1 MSNLFRSFSPDPFRY
16 PPNGLQQGGISS
28 GAILGNNLPGIGSG
42 SSDPLENILG
52 VFPCVRLRGLPY
64 KASSEDVLVFFQGL
78 VILDVVVVENTQN
91 DTVVGSG
98 EAFVVFANPLDFQMA
113 LQR

>member
-16 PPNGLQQGGISS
+16 PPSGLQPGGISGGPL
-28 GAILGNNLPGIGSG
+28 GANLQGIGAG

-52 VFPCVRLRGLPY
+52 VFPCVRLLGLPY
-64 KASSEDVLVFFQGL
+64 KASLEDVLVFFQGL
-78 VILDVVVVENTQN
+78 VILDVVVVENEHN
-91 DTVVGSG
+91 DKVVGSG

>member
-1 MSNLFRSFSPDPFRY
+1 MSNLFRSFSPDPFSY
-16 PPNGLQQGGISS
+16 TPGGLQPGGIT
-28 GAILGNNLPGIGSG
+28 GGPIGGNLHGLGSG

-52 VFPCVRLRGLPY
+52 VFPCARLRGLPF
-64 KASSEDVLVFFQGL
+64 KTSLEDVLVFFQGL
-78 VILDVVVVENTQN
+78 VILDVVVVDNDQN
-91 DTVVGSG
+91 NDNVVGMG